1 MELPFDPASVT
12 IEDLA
17 QRLEDEDT
25 DEETT
30 HALQRADTRKGA
42 AAVYERRVDA
52 ITESQ
57 DSAPEPVEAPAP
69 PEPSGT
75 EEDKARG
82 YRITQWAGYDNFE
95 CLYCPFKHLD
105 VDKVVRHTAQHR

>member
-1 MELPFDPASVT
+1 MPRFNYVRILVLAVLVGLMLPSFAQAKRFKRYPGDVEKKKAKPA
-12 IEDLA
+12 
-17 QRLEDEDT
+17 
-25 DEETT
+25 
-30 HALQRADTRKGA
+30 
-42 AAVYERRVDA
+42 
-52 ITESQ
+52 
-57 DSAPEPVEAPAP
+57 APAPEAEPVEAPSP